1 MRRVLTYL
9 TAFALLLASLAVGVF
24 TADLPFWL
32 RAVQLPRAADQLY
45 LPVAVI
51 GPASVA
57 AGAAQVEVPPPSS
70 ASPVPVSVTTPAAPM
85 DDAALESAV
94 TLARDAGSRALLVMR
109 DGEPLL
115 ARYFGADDDSSLLPA
130 GLIARPVTAMAVGL
144 ALADARLASLDEPV
158 SRYLPEWDEEP
169 RGRITLRQLL
179 EDTSGLET
187 GGDTRKLLRQTP
199 WHDLAHL
206 PAFATAK
213 GVRMMLGNDF
223 VRTALRFE
231 LDHEPGGFF
240 HASPA
245 NPQIAAIILERV
257 TGVPFEEFVDQRVWR
272 AAGAGPAE
280 MALDRRAGMPAAHC
294 CWRASGPDVLRV
306 VSLLATDGAYRGR
319 QVLPAS
325 WVQEMARASR
335 VNAGSGMQLARL
347 NIENLTALSASDDHG
362 SVFWVI
368 PERRLA
374 IVNIVNNQGATPAD
388 LPALLLR
395 ALSPVESVP
404 AERAPG

>member
-1 MRRVLTYL
+1 MRRVLTFL
-9 TAFALLLASLAVGVF
+9 TAFVLSVASLAVGVF

-32 RAVQLPRAADQLY
+32 RAMQLPRAADQLY
-45 LPVAVI
+45 LPVAGI
-51 GPASVA
+51 GSAADVRPPAPAS
-57 AGAAQVEVPPPSS
+57 SI
-70 ASPVPVSVTTPAAPM
+70 PVSTTAQPGAMNLP
-85 DDAALESAV
+85 ALESAV

-115 ARYFGADDDSSLLPA
+115 ARYFGADDDNSLLPA
-130 GLIARPVTAMAVGL
+130 GLVARPVTAMAMGL
-144 ALADARLASLDEPV
+144 ALADARLGSLDEPV
-158 SRYLPEWDEEP
+158 SRYLPEWEEEP

-187 GGDTRKLLRQTP
+187 GGDTRALLRQTP
-199 WHDLAHL
+199 WHDLALL

-213 GVRMMLGNDF
+213 GVRLMLGNDF
-223 VRTALRFE
+223 ARTALRFE
-231 LDHEPGGFF
+231 LEHEPGGFF

-245 NPQIAAIILERV
+245 NPQIAALILERV
-257 TGVPFEEFVDQRVWR
+257 TGESFEEFVDQRVWR

-280 MALDRRAGMPAAHC
+280 MALDRHAGMPAAHC
-294 CWRASGPDVLRV
+294 CWRASGPDVSRV
-306 VSLLATDGAYRGR
+306 VSLLATGGMYRGR

-325 WVQEMARASR
+325 WVEEMARPSR
-335 VNAGSGMQLARL
+335 VNAGSGMQLMRL
-347 NIENLTALSASDDHG
+347 TIGNFAALSAHDDHG

-374 IVNIVNNQGATPAD
+374 IVNIVNNQGATPQD
-388 LPALLLR
+388 LPALLLN
-395 ALSPVESVP
+395 ALPTGEIVP

>member
-1 MRRVLTYL
+1 MRRALTFL
-9 TAFALLLASLAVGVF
+9 TAFVLSLASLAVGVF

-32 RAVQLPRAADQLY
+32 RAMQLPRAADQLY
-45 LPVAVI
+45 LPVAAI
-51 GPASVA
+51 GPASASPQA
-57 AGAAQVEVPPPSS
+57 A
-70 ASPVPVSVTTPAAPM
+70 ASPVPVRVTAPAAQV
-85 DDAALESAV
+85 DNAALESAV
-94 TLARDAGSRALLVMR
+94 ALARDAGSRALLVMR

-115 ARYFGADDDSSLLPA
+115 SRYFGADDDSSLLPA
-130 GLIARPVTAMAVGL
+130 GLISRPVTAMAVGL

-158 SRYLPEWDEEP
+158 SQYLPEWNDEP

-187 GGDTRKLLRQTP
+187 GGDTRELLRQSP

-213 GVRMMLGNDF
+213 GVRLMLGNDF
-223 VRTALRFE
+223 ARTALRFE

-257 TGVPFEEFVDQRVWR
+257 TGLSFEDFVEQRLWR
-272 AAGAGPAE
+272 ATGAGSAE
-280 MALDRRAGMPAAHC
+280 LALDRRAGMPAAHC
-294 CWRASGPDVLRV
+294 CWRASGPDVSRV

-335 VNAGSGMQLARL
+335 VNAGSGLQLERFR
-347 NIENLTALSASDDHG
+347 IENHTVLSADDDNG

-374 IVNIVNNQGATPAD
+374 IVNIVNNQGTTPAD
-388 LPALLLR
+388 LPAQLLR
-395 ALSPVESVP
+395 ALYPIESVP

>member
-1 MRRVLTYL
+1 MRRVLTFL
-9 TAFALLLASLAVGVF
+9 TAFVLSVASLAVGVF

-32 RAVQLPRAADQLY
+32 RAMQLPRAADQLY
-45 LPVAVI
+45 LPVAGI
-51 GPASVA
+51 GSAGDVRPPAPAS
-57 AGAAQVEVPPPSS
+57 SI
-70 ASPVPVSVTTPAAPM
+70 PVSTTAQTGALNLP
-85 DDAALESAV
+85 ALESAV

-115 ARYFGADDDSSLLPA
+115 ARYFGADDDNSLLPA
-130 GLIARPVTAMAVGL
+130 GLVARPVTAMAVGL
-144 ALADARLASLDEPV
+144 ALAESRLGSLDEPV
-158 SRYLPEWDEEP
+158 SRYLPEWEEEP

-187 GGDTRKLLRQTP
+187 GGDTRALLRQAP

-213 GVRMMLGNDF
+213 GVRLMLGNDF
-223 VRTALRFE
+223 ARTALRFE
-231 LDHEPGGFF
+231 LEHESGGFF

-245 NPQIAAIILERV
+245 NPQIAALILERV
-257 TGVPFEEFVDQRVWR
+257 TGESFEEFVDQRVWR

-294 CWRASGPDVLRV
+294 CWRASGPDVSRV
-306 VSLLATDGAYRGR
+306 VSLLATGGMYRGR

-325 WVQEMARASR
+325 WVEEMARPSR
-335 VNAGSGMQLARL
+335 VNAGSGMQLMRL
-347 NIENLTALSASDDHG
+347 TIGNFAALSAHDDHG
-362 SVFWVI
+362 SAFWVI

-374 IVNIVNNQGATPAD
+374 IVNIVNNQGATPQD
-388 LPALLLR
+388 LPALLLN
-395 ALSPVESVP
+395 ALSTGEIVP